1 MRILMISSE
10 SVPFAKSG
18 GLADAVSALAATLR
32 RQGHDVRVLLPR
44 YGHIN
49 TSILQ
54 KRTESIPVPCGESGE
69 HWVGMYQA
77 LLDTGV
83 PERPLPVYFV
93 DHEGLFGRS
102 GIYTDPNNGDY
113 PDNCARFALLSRSAF
128 QLCRLL
134 DWIPDIMHAHD
145 WPAATNAVYLRHLE
159 NTGAFANTASVLT
172 IHNLGYQGVFP
183 RHDYLQLGLTP
194 ELYEDAEFEFFGQV
208 NFLKAGIYNADMLV
222 AVSKR
227 YAEEIQQPEFGFELD
242 GLLRQRSD
250 RLHGILNGIDERL
263 WDPEADPYLS
273 QPFSV
278 DNLSGKQVAKREVWD
293 WAGFPETELKANPPL
308 IGLVTRLV
316 HQKGMAELFHPEHQ
330 TLERI
335 VNELGAYCVLIG
347 NGEPYFEQAARELS
361 ERNPRF
367 FAQVGF
373 EDRWA
378 HRIEAG
384 SDFFLM
390 ASRYEPC
397 GLNQMYSLRY
407 GSIPIVTRTG
417 GLADSVRDAK
427 QHDGTGFFIEHPEP
441 TEILNAVERALR
453 CYRDEPERLSA
464 IRERGMRQRF
474 HWEDSAKEYVRAY
487 RSAIARKRADQEVV
501 LDELTVGTD
510 EQEAG

>member
-1 MRILMISSE
+1 MISSE
-10 SVPFAKSG
+10 SVPFAKAG

-54 KRTESIPVPCGESGE
+54 RRTETIPVPFGEHGE

-93 DHEGLFGRS
+93 DHAGLFGRS

-134 DWIPDIMHAHD
+134 DWIPDILHAHD
-145 WPAATNAVYLRHLE
+145 WPAAPSAVYLRHLE
-159 NTGAFANTASVLT
+159 NTGPFADTASVLT

-183 RHDYLQLGLTP
+183 RQDYPQLGLAP
-194 ELYEDAEFEFFGQV
+194 ELYQEAEFEFFGQV

-222 AVSKR
+222 TVSKG
-227 YAEEIQQPEFGFELD
+227 YAEEIQRPEFGFELD

-250 RLHGILNGIDERL
+250 RLTGILNGIDERL

-273 QPFSV
+273 HPFSV
-278 DNLSGKQVAKREVWD
+278 EDLRGKHIAKREVWD
-293 WAGFPETELKANPPL
+293 WAGFPEEEFAANPPL

-316 HQKGMAELFHPEHQ
+316 HQKGMAELFHPEHR

-335 VNELGAYCVLIG
+335 VDELGAYCVLIG
-347 NGEPYFEQAARELS
+347 NGEPYFEQAAQELS
-361 ERNPRF
+361 DRNPRF
-367 FAQVGF
+367 FAKVGF

-417 GLADSVRDAK
+417 GLADSVQDAEE
-427 QHDGTGFFIEHPEP
+427 HDGTGFLIEHPEP
-441 TEILNAVERALR
+441 TAIRNAVERALQ
-453 CYRDEPERLSA
+453 CYREEPERLHA
-464 IRERGMRQRF
+464 LRQRGMRLRF
-474 HWEDSAKEYVRAY
+474 QWEASALEYVRAY
-487 RSAIARKRADQEVV
+487 RMALEHRRSDRIAD
-501 LDELTVGTD
+501 TD
-510 EQEAG
+510 TSEQAAG

>member
-1 MRILMISSE
+1 MISSE
-10 SVPFAKSG
+10 SIPFAKSG

-32 RQGHDVRVLLPR
+32 REGHDVRVLLPR
-44 YGHIN
+44 YGQIN
-49 TSILQ
+49 TSLLQ
-54 KRTESIPVPCGESGE
+54 KRTETVPVPFGEHGE

-93 DHEGLFGRS
+93 DHAGLFGRD

-128 QLCRLL
+128 QLCRVLN
-134 DWIPDIMHAHD
+134 WIPDILHAHD
-145 WPAATNAVYLRHLE
+145 WPAAPSAVYLRHLE
-159 NTGAFANTASVLT
+159 NTGPFAETASVLT
-172 IHNLGYQGVFP
+172 IHNLGYQGVFA
-183 RHDYLQLGLTP
+183 RMDYPQLGLAP
-194 ELYEDAEFEFFGQV
+194 ELYQDAGFEFFGQV

-222 AVSKR
+222 TVSKG
-227 YAEEIQQPEFGFELD
+227 YAEEIQRPEFGFELD
-242 GLLRQRSD
+242 GLLRQRSN
-250 RLHGILNGIDERL
+250 RLLGILNGIDERL

-273 QPFSV
+273 HPFSV
-278 DNLSGKQVAKREVWD
+278 DNLAGRQIAKREVWD
-293 WAGFPETELKANPPL
+293 WAGFPAAEFAENPPL

-316 HQKGMAELFHPEHQ
+316 HQKGMAELFHPEHR

-335 VNELGAYCVLIG
+335 VDELGAYCVLIG
-347 NGEPYFEQAARELS
+347 NGEPHFERAAQELS
-361 ERNPRF
+361 DRNPRF
-367 FAQVGF
+367 FAKIGF

-417 GLADSVRDAK
+417 GLADSVQDAAEP
-427 QHDGTGFFIEHPEP
+427 DGTGFHIERPEP
-441 TEILNAVERALR
+441 TAIRSAVERALGW
-453 CYRDEPERLSA
+453 YHDEPERLHA
-464 IRERGMRQRF
+464 LRQRGMRLRF
-474 HWEDSAKEYVRAY
+474 HWEASAREYVQAY
-487 RSAIARKRADQEVV
+487 RMALERKRADR
-501 LDELTVGTD
+501 
-510 EQEAG
+510 EADRNGQRQAAV

>member
-1 MRILMISSE
+1 MISSE
-10 SVPFAKSG
+10 AVPFAKSG
-18 GLADAVSALAATLR
+18 GLADAVTALATTLC
-32 RQGHDVRVLLPR
+32 RQGHDVKLLLPR
-44 YGHIN
+44 YGHIT

-54 KRTESIPVPCGESGE
+54 KRAETIPVPFGERGE

-83 PERPLPVYFV
+83 PERPLSVYFV
-93 DHEGLFGRS
+93 DHAGLFGRS

-145 WPAATNAVYLRHLE
+145 WPAAPSAVYLRHLE
-159 NTGAFANTASVLT
+159 NTGPFADTASVLT
-172 IHNLGYQGVFP
+172 IHNLGYQGIFA
-183 RHDYLQLGLTP
+183 RKDYAQLGLAP
-194 ELYEDAEFEFFGQV
+194 ELYTTAGFEFFGQV
-208 NFLKAGIYNADMLV
+208 NSLKAGLVNADMLV
-222 AVSKR
+222 TVSKG
-227 YAEEIQQPEFGFELD
+227 YAEEIQEPEFGFELD

-250 RLHGILNGIDERL
+250 RLLGILNGIDERL

-278 DNLSGKQVAKREVWD
+278 DNLDGRQIAKKEVWD
-293 WAGFPETELKANPPL
+293 WAGFPDAALAENPPL
-308 IGLVTRLV
+308 IGMVTRLV
-316 HQKGMAELFHPEHQ
+316 HQKGMAELFHPEHR

-335 VNELGAYCVLIG
+335 VDELGAYCVLIG
-347 NGEPYFEQAARELS
+347 NGEPEFEQAARDLS
-361 ERNPRF
+361 TRNPRF
-367 FAQVGF
+367 FAKIGF

-407 GSIPIVTRTG
+407 GSVPIVTRTG
-417 GLADSVRDAK
+417 GLADSVQDAEK
-427 QHDGTGFFIEHPEP
+427 HDGTGFLIERPAP
-441 TEILNAVERALR
+441 KEIRNAVERALQ
-453 CYRDEPERLSA
+453 CYHEEPKRLQS
-464 IRERGMRQRF
+464 IRERGMRLRF
-474 HWEDSAKEYVRAY
+474 HWESPAEEYVGTY
-487 RSAIARKRADQEVV
+487 RMALKHKREDR
-501 LDELTVGTD
+501 
-510 EQEAG
+510 EAAEGSPDHTAH